1 MLHKRRGKPLSRYFC
16 PTHCNDISMNR
27 TVLRPYRWV
36 FLCCFSAAISFG
48 FSQKPTLD
56 YYLPPVSFDAAVP
69 KPADILGYEVGEWH
83 VSHDQLVQYLRE
95 LARTSNRVLLR
106 EYGRTHERRPLLY
119 LTISTPENLQ
129 RLENIRQQRRQLAD
143 PERSGSLDPAA
154 FPAVVFMGY
163 SIHGNE
169 ASGSNAALLVAYY
182 LAAAQSPEI
191 ERMLR
196 QTVVLFDPCFN
207 PDGLQRFATW
217 VNSRRS
223 QTLMP
228 DPAHEEFHEPWP
240 GGRTNHYWFDLNRD
254 WLVVQQPESV
264 GRVKLFQDW
273 LPNVLTDHHEMGTGS
288 TFFFQ
293 PGVPSRVH
301 PLTPALNQQLT
312 ARIGEYHARA
322 LSEKK
327 VLFYSEENYDDFYYG
342 KGSTYPDVQGS
353 IGILFEQASSR
364 GSAQES
370 SYGLLTFP
378 YTIRNQVITS
388 LSTLQA
394 VSDLRAELNAYLRH
408 FYRTALEEARQDK
421 VKGYAF
427 SDAHGQA
434 GRPVRE
440 FIRLLLRHRIRVHP
454 VLGAR
459 EGGQGPLAGTTWV
472 VPTEQPNY
480 RLIQAIFE
488 RRTAFEDS
496 IFYDVSAW
504 TLPDAFGLNWS
515 ELSAEV
521 LAQMR
526 LGPPL
531 EQEPVWSAL
540 VVPEPSASLYAYV
553 VSGEGYDVPRL
564 TTALLRAGVRV
575 LVAQRPF
582 SAEGHDFREGSL
594 LIPLDRQPLDAA
606 ALRQRILQSGAED
619 VQVFALSNGLTLKG
633 PDLGSSHFSVLR
645 LPKVVLITGR
655 DADATEVGE
664 IWHLLDVRYG
674 LPPLLIDA
682 ERFNTLD
689 VGRYNTLVLADG
701 NFSRLSAEKVKQFL
715 SSGGVVI
722 ATGAALRWLKNA
734 GIVPWELRPPPRV
747 EEGKRRPYASMDE
760 DVRALSLPGS
770 IAKAEVD
777 LTHPLWFGYRQPTV
791 PLFVSGNVFAQPAS
805 GNPYTTPAVF
815 AAQPLLSGYLHP
827 QHRALLSGAAA
838 VLVNA
843 SDSGRVIGF
852 CANPNFR
859 GFWYGTNRLFA
870 NAVFF
875 GNLIRISGRTAE

>member
-1 MLHKRRGKPLSRYFC
+1 M
-16 PTHCNDISMNR
+16 SMNR
-27 TVLRPYRWV
+27 TVPGFRGWIS
-36 FLCCFSAAISFG
+36 LCCFLAAMPSA

-56 YYLPPVSFDAAVP
+56 YYLPSVSFDAAVP

-83 VSHDQLVQYLRE
+83 VSHDQLMQYLRE
-95 LARTSNRVLLR
+95 VARTSNRVLLS
-106 EYGRTHERRPLLY
+106 EYGRTHERRPLIY
-119 LTISTPENLQ
+119 LTISAPENLQ
-129 RLENIRQQRRQLAD
+129 RLESIRQQRSQLAD

-163 SIHGNE
+163 SVHGNE

-191 ERMLR
+191 EQLLK

-254 WLVVQQPESV
+254 WLVIQQPESV
-264 GRVKLFQDW
+264 GRIKLFQDW
-273 LPNVLTDHHEMGTGS
+273 LPNVLTDHHEMGTNS

-342 KGSTYPDVQGS
+342 KGSTYPDVQGA

-394 VSDLRAELNAYLRH
+394 VGDLRAELNAYLRH
-408 FYRTALEEARQDK
+408 FYRTALEEARQGQ

-427 SDAHGQA
+427 SDPHGQL
-434 GRPVRE
+434 GIPVRE

-454 VLGAR
+454 VLGR
-459 EGGQGPLAGTTWV
+459 QEGSQSPTWV
-472 VPTEQPNY
+472 VPTEQPKY

-504 TLPDAFGLNWS
+504 TLPDAFGLDWS
-515 ELSAEV
+515 ALSAGS

-531 EQEPVWSAL
+531 EQEPAWPAL
-540 VVPEPSASLYAYV
+540 IVPEPSASLYAYA
-553 VSGEGYDVPRL
+553 VSEEGYDVPRL
-564 TTALLRAGVRV
+564 MTALLRAGVRV

-582 SAEGHDFREGSL
+582 SAEGRDFREGSL

-606 ALRQRILQSGAED
+606 AIRQRILQSGAED
-619 VQVFALSNGLTLKG
+619 VRVFALRNGLTPRG

-682 ERFNTLD
+682 ERFNAL
-689 VGRYNTLVLADG
+689 NI
-701 NFSRLSAEKVKQFL
+701 SLST
-715 SSGGVVI
+715 SSG
-722 ATGAALRWLKNA
+722 
-734 GIVPWELRPPPRV
+734 
-747 EEGKRRPYASMDE
+747 
-760 DVRALSLPGS
+760 
-770 IAKAEVD
+770 
-777 LTHPLWFGYRQPTV
+777 
-791 PLFVSGNVFAQPAS
+791 
-805 GNPYTTPAVF
+805 
-815 AAQPLLSGYLHP
+815 
-827 QHRALLSGAAA
+827 
-838 VLVNA
+838 
-843 SDSGRVIGF
+843 
-852 CANPNFR
+852 
-859 GFWYGTNRLFA
+859 
-870 NAVFF
+870 
-875 GNLIRISGRTAE
+875 ISGINSDNFLGINFK